1 MALNVNMQNPGVGQC
16 LFKLASANMNS
27 TADQVASPVGGIVIP
42 AQYVL
47 TSILVVNASI
57 SLDTAAGGV
66 YNVASKGG
74 TALVANT
81 QVYSALTAATMGLEL
96 TLTATG
102 KGLQTV
108 APIFALTTAQGAA
121 ATADIYYFGRV
132 ITGL

>member
-1 MALNVNMQNPGVGQC
+1 MALNVNLQNPGVSQC

-27 TADQVASPVGGIVIP
+27 TADQVAAPVGGIVIP

-47 TSILVVNASI
+47 TRILVVNASI

-74 TALVANT
+74 TALVANS

-121 ATADIYYFGRV
+121 ATADIYFFGQV

>member
-1 MALNVNMQNPGVGQC
+1 MALNVNLQNPGVSQC

-27 TADQVASPVGGIVIP
+27 TADQVAAPVGGIVIP
-42 AQYVL
+42 SQYVL
-47 TSILVVNASI
+47 TRILVVNASI
-57 SLDTAAGGV
+57 SLDTADTG
-66 YNVASKGG
+66 
-74 TALVANT
+74 
-81 QVYSALTAATMGLEL
+81 ATLGLEL

-121 ATADIYYFGRV
+121 ATADIYFFGQV

>member
-1 MALNVNMQNPGVGQC
+1 MALDVNMQNPGIDRC

-27 TADQVASPVGGIVIP
+27 TADQVAAPVGGIVIP
-42 AQYVL
+42 AYYVL
-47 TSILVVNASI
+47 TSILVVNTSI

-121 ATADIYYFGRV
+121 ATADIYFFGRV

>member
-1 MALNVNMQNPGVGQC
+1 MALQVNMQHPGVDRC

-27 TADQVASPVGGIVIP
+27 TADQVMVPVGGIVIP
-42 AQYVL
+42 NQFVL
-47 TSILVVNASI
+47 TRILIVNASI

-81 QVYSALTAATMGLEL
+81 QVYSALTAATLGLDL

-102 KGLQTV
+102 KGLQTA

-121 ATADIYYFGRV
+121 ATADIYAFGQI